1 MSNKKRRRVE
11 SDSEAEDEEN
21 VDPMAVYEIEDD
33 QPKAK
38 KQRMN
43 GSLEKTADA
52 SSPLKRRT
60 TGSKIPK
67 FGGAKEKGKK
77 GISLGRLNML
87 ARPKE
92 RR

>member
-1 MSNKKRRRVE
+1 MSNKKRRRAE
-11 SDSEAEDEEN
+11 SDTEGEDEEN
-21 VDPMAVYEIEDD
+21 IDPTAVNEVDED
-33 QPKAK
+33 QPRAK

-43 GSLEKTADA
+43 ASRENTADA
-52 SSPLKRRT
+52 PSPSKRPAA
-60 TGSKIPK
+60 GSRIPK
-67 FGGAKEKGKK
+67 PGSAKGRGRK